1 MCKLFV
7 LKSTILIPFSSM
19 IEASL
24 TFHSGGTFQSKIFFL
39 DFIFF
44 ILRFGN
50 FFLIRIKLFFI
61 PSPVILLQIGKSF
74 FFT

>member
-1 MCKLFV
+1 
-7 LKSTILIPFSSM
+7 M

-44 ILRFGN
+44 ILN
-50 FFLIRIKLFFI
+50 LEIIFLIRIKLFFI
-61 PSPVILLQIGKSF
+61 PSKSPSLIGKSF
-74 FFT
+74 FLHNNNYFLRTNLINIV